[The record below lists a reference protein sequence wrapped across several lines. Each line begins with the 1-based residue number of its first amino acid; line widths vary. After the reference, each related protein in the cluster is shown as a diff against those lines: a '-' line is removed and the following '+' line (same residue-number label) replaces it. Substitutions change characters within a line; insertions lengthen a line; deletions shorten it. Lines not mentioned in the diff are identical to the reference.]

1 MRLVISFL
9 FLLAAAPLRSDFI
22 EVPGGKL
29 WYEVL
34 GEGSPLVLLH
44 DGLGPS
50 GTWEGQMPAFARLFR
65 TVRYDRRGYGRSDAA
80 KEAFSDVDDLHAV
93 LETLK
98 IDHAVLVGCSNG
110 AKLAV
115 DYALAHPD
123 RVGSLV
129 LVGPVVS
136 GLPYSEHYHRRS
148 MENFRP
154 MFRNK
159 DADGLIEA
167 WVQDRYILDPAS
179 ARARE
184 RLRELLKG
192 SSNPLV
198 NRGIQ
203 SREPERPAVG
213 RLAQIKVPALILV
226 GASDIPDVHTHAGAL
241 EAGIQ
246 GSERVVIPGAG
257 HLVHL
262 EKPDLFNET
271 VLTFLR
277 PDDAAATYLKSLRP
291 YGGDRN
297 LFEYDASAPLDV
309 QEAKTETRGSGGSVE
324 VIDLSYASPLGG
336 RVPAFLVLPTD
347 EGRHPAAVYLHHG
360 QGDRST
366 FLDEAVAMAERGLV
380 SLLIGG
386 PFTRPENQGE
396 NAGRPWE
403 PAASRKEQVQG
414 IVDVR
419 RGFDLLAARPEV
431 DPKRL
436 VYIGHSY
443 GATIGGT
450 LAAVERRPVAHVLMA
465 GLPSLTRSYTHGHDL
480 PGVAFQVLI
489 TLEEQQAYM
498 DALAPI
504 NAVHWVGRAAPAK
517 LLFQF
522 ARRDEFISPWDAEVF
537 VQAAS
542 DPKEVKWYDTDH
554 FFQNHDES
562 RKDRMDW
569 LARVLGLEGGDR

>member
-1 MRLVISFL
+1 MRCLLIA
-9 FLLAAAPLRSDFI
+9 FLLALPLQAESIDI
-22 EVPGGKL
+22 PGGKL

-34 GEGSPLVLLH
+34 GEGLPLVLLH
-44 DGLGPS
+44 DGLVPS
-50 GTWEGQMPAFARLFR
+50 GTWDDQMPAFARLFR
-65 TVRYDRRGYGRSDAA
+65 TLRYDRRGYGRSEAA
-80 KEAFSDVDDLHAV
+80 KAPFSDVDDLHAL
-93 LETLK
+93 LEALK
-98 IDHAVLVGCSNG
+98 IDRAVLVGCSNG

-115 DYALAHPD
+115 DYALAHPE

-136 GLPYSEHYHRRS
+136 GLPHSEHFQRRGL
-148 MENFRP
+148 ENFRP
-154 MFRNK
+154 MFRDKN
-159 DADGLIEA
+159 ADGLIEA

-192 SSNPLV
+192 SPNPLV
-198 NRGIQ
+198 NRGIE
-203 SREPERPAVG
+203 SRAPERPAAG
-213 RLAQIKVPALILV
+213 RLAEVKVPALILV
-226 GASDIPDVHTHAGAL
+226 GASDIPDVHAHAGAL

-246 GSERVVIPGAG
+246 GSRRVVIPGAG
-257 HLVHL
+257 HLIHL

-271 VLTFLR
+271 VLAFLR
-277 PDDAAATYLKSLRP
+277 PDDAAAAYLKSLRP
-291 YGGDRN
+291 VAEELD
-297 LFEYDASAPLDV
+297 YDASATLDV
-309 QEAKTETRGSGGSVE
+309 QVVKTEIRGNTR

-336 RVPAFLVLPTD
+336 RVPAFLVLP
-347 EGRHPAAVYLHHG
+347 EGGGKHPAAVFLHPG

-366 FLDEAVAMAERGLV
+366 FLNEAVAMAERGLV

-386 PFTRPENQGE
+386 PFTRPENKGQRGG
-396 NAGRPWE
+396 NPWE

-419 RGFDLLAARPEV
+419 RGFDLLVSRPEV

-436 VYIGHSY
+436 AYVGHSY

-450 LAAVERRPVAHVLMA
+450 LAAVERRPIAHVLMA
-465 GLPSLTRSYTHGHDL
+465 GLPSLTHAATHGTHAFSL
-480 PGVAFQVLI
+480 AFQ
-489 TLEEQQAYM
+489 TLLTPEQQQAYV

-504 NAVHWVGRAAPAK
+504 DAVHYIGRAAPAK

-522 ARRDEFISPWDAEVF
+522 ARRDEFITPWDAEVYI
-537 VQAAS
+537 QAAS
-542 DPKEVKWYDTDH
+542 DPKEVRWYDTDH
-554 FFQNHDES
+554 FFNDEA

-569 LARVLGLEGGDR
+569 LARVLGL